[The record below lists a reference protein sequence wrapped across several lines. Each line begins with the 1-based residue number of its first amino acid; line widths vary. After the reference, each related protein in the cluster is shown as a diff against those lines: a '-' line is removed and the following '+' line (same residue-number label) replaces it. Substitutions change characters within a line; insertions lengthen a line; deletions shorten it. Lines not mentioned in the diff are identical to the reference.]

1 MGTSI
6 PKWENKTKRYVA
18 FLDILGFKDYVLR
31 HSIDEVYSRL
41 NTLHELSPDEIESG
55 PKYKKSIKERVRISI
70 FSDSVCVFSINDE
83 YLSLFYFLSYLKTIL
98 RRALRKGVPLK
109 GAVAYGDIV
118 VDNDSNIFCGQPII
132 DAYLLEEDLQYLG
145 VVFHHTF
152 ENPFSELSTANMK
165 KIRKWLREVE
175 TPFKY
180 GKRIHFN
187 LDYRLSGD
195 TVFDMTKHIIKQRS
209 FSSGDSRKYI
219 DNTLQMISSFD
230 K

>member
-1 MGTSI
+1 MGTSL
-6 PKWENKTKRYVA
+6 PKWEKKTKRYVA

-31 HSIDEVYSRL
+31 HNIDDVYSRL
-41 NTLHELSPDEIESG
+41 NTLYELSPDEIESG
-55 PKYKKSIKERVRISI
+55 PEYKKAIKERVRISI

-83 YLSLFYFLSYLKTIL
+83 YISLFYFLSYIKTIL

-145 VVFHHTF
+145 VVLHHTF
-152 ENPFSELSTANMK
+152 ESPYYALSTDNRK
-165 KIRKWLREVE
+165 QISKWLREVD

-180 GKRIHFN
+180 GKRIHYN
-187 LDYRLSGD
+187 LDYRISGD
-195 TVFDMTKHIIKQRS
+195 TKYDMKKYIIKQRS
-209 FSSGDSRKYI
+209 YSSGDSRKYV
-219 DNTLQMISSFD
+219 DNTLQMISTFD
-230 K
+230 